1 MGSQDFDHTFSMAL
15 NHKWN
20 VKNGFAFV
28 LQFFSLISDDLN
40 GVSTAT
46 YMTLCKFLVARF
58 FALSRK
64 MLMSTKILFI
74 YQLIFYNTGFI
85 KFWKSIFWHL
95 NFLVMILIYNSWKHR
110 RKKIRMFVFQNC
122 FQPYFKRKVHIT
134 KAM

>member
-1 MGSQDFDHTFSMAL
+1 MIQKHAESMSKILGALQDLPPPKQHSQFCHNLLNWAGLAVLVRWQILMGSQDFDHTFSMAL

-46 YMTLCKFLVARF
+46 YMTLCKFLVARV

-74 YQLIFYNTGFI
+74 YQLIFYKTGFI
-85 KFWKSIFWHL
+85 KF
-95 NFLVMILIYNSWKHR
+95 
-110 RKKIRMFVFQNC
+110 
-122 FQPYFKRKVHIT
+122 
-134 KAM
+134 